1 MTDKT
6 ADKPAGQAE
15 NPGWAHQPL
24 WQAAQGVQA
33 SGFPTAYAKWEAQA
47 ADMVQQITTQL
58 TR

>member
-1 MTDKT
+1 
-6 ADKPAGQAE
+6 
-15 NPGWAHQPL
+15 
-24 WQAAQGVQA
+24 VQA